1 MRAAEISSTMA
12 QTLPQGLPALWSVAV
27 QISYACL
34 DWKYELAF
42 Y

>member
-1 MRAAEISSTMA
+1 MRAAEMSSTMA

-34 DWKYELAF
+34 DWKSELAF